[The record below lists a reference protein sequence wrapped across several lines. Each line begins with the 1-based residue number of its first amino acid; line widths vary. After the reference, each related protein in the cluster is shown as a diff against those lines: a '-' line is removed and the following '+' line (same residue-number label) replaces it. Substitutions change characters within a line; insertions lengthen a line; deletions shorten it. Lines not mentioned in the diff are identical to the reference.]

1 MLLCGELQPDD
12 TDEQQPHEN
21 EPRDSDRLLE
31 GQNAHDDGA
40 PANACPSP
48 GGGGQHRYY
57 TTPPQ
62 QSQAILHRNKCSKK
76 QLVTHGDMWYT
87 ILSRIYSFSRRRGGV
102 TMGLHDGHRQRSKRR
117 YLALGAEG
125 MEDHQLLELL
135 LFYAIPRQDT
145 NETAHRLIQRFG
157 SLQGVLHAAP
167 EELTSV
173 EGVGENAAVLVRLV
187 GDMALR
193 ARCSSLPQKVLNSP
207 DRTGAY
213 FMELL
218 AGEKKEMLYQVCLD
232 AKGKLLTC
240 RCISKGSVAAS
251 PVSVRQVVENALYA
265 GASSIILA
273 HNHPSGVALPS
284 QQDLLVT
291 RQIQEAL
298 SPLNIRLADHVV
310 VADSD
315 YVSMAESGL
324 LAR

>member
-1 MLLCGELQPDD
+1 MTEL
-12 TDEQQPHEN
+12 EKLHAG
-21 EPRDSDRLLE
+21 LE
-31 GQNAHDDGA
+31 
-40 PANACPSP
+40 
-48 GGGGQHRYY
+48 Y
-57 TTPPQ
+57 
-62 QSQAILHRNKCSKK
+62 
-76 QLVTHGDMWYT
+76 DMWAPEIDALKLRAMT
-87 ILSRIYSFSRRRGGV
+87 LCRR
-102 TMGLHDGHRQRSKRR
+102 LNALPKEAKEKRTAVMR
-117 YLALGAEG
+117 
-125 MEDHQLLELL
+125 EL
-135 LFYAIPRQDT
+135 
-145 NETAHRLIQRFG
+145 FG
-157 SLQGVLHAAP
+157 S
-167 EELTSV
+167 
-173 EGVGENAAVLVRLV
+173 VGENAAVLVRLV

>member
-1 MLLCGELQPDD
+1 
-12 TDEQQPHEN
+12 
-21 EPRDSDRLLE
+21 
-31 GQNAHDDGA
+31 
-40 PANACPSP
+40 
-48 GGGGQHRYY
+48 
-57 TTPPQ
+57 
-62 QSQAILHRNKCSKK
+62 
-76 QLVTHGDMWYT
+76 
-87 ILSRIYSFSRRRGGV
+87 
-102 TMGLHDGHRQRSKRR
+102 MGLHDGHRQRSKRR

-157 SLQGVLHAAP
+157 SLQGVLQ
-167 EELTSV
+167 ELTSV

-273 HNHPSGVALPS
+273 HNPAAWLCPPS
-284 QQDLLVT
+284 
-291 RQIQEAL
+291 RICW
-298 SPLNIRLADHVV
+298 
-310 VADSD
+310 
-315 YVSMAESGL
+315 
-324 LAR
+324 

>member
-1 MLLCGELQPDD
+1 M
-12 TDEQQPHEN
+12 T
-21 EPRDSDRLLE
+21 EPEKLHAGLE
-31 GQNAHDDGA
+31 
-40 PANACPSP
+40 
-48 GGGGQHRYY
+48 Y
-57 TTPPQ
+57 
-62 QSQAILHRNKCSKK
+62 
-76 QLVTHGDMWYT
+76 DMWAPEIDALKLRAMT
-87 ILSRIYSFSRRRGGV
+87 LCRRLNMLPKEAKEERTAV
-102 TMGLHDGHRQRSKRR
+102 MR
-117 YLALGAEG
+117 
-125 MEDHQLLELL
+125 EL
-135 LFYAIPRQDT
+135 
-145 NETAHRLIQRFG
+145 FG
-157 SLQGVLHAAP
+157 S
-167 EELTSV
+167 
-173 EGVGENAAVLVRLV
+173 VGENAAVLVRLV

-232 AKGKLLTC
+232 AKGKLLPC

>member
-1 MLLCGELQPDD
+1 MTEL
-12 TDEQQPHEN
+12 EKLHAG
-21 EPRDSDRLLE
+21 LE
-31 GQNAHDDGA
+31 
-40 PANACPSP
+40 
-48 GGGGQHRYY
+48 Y
-57 TTPPQ
+57 
-62 QSQAILHRNKCSKK
+62 
-76 QLVTHGDMWYT
+76 DMWAPEIDALKLRAMT
-87 ILSRIYSFSRRRGGV
+87 LCRR
-102 TMGLHDGHRQRSKRR
+102 LN
-117 YLALGAEG
+117 ALPKEAKEERTAV
-125 MEDHQLLELL
+125 MREL
-135 LFYAIPRQDT
+135 
-145 NETAHRLIQRFG
+145 FG
-157 SLQGVLHAAP
+157 S
-167 EELTSV
+167 
-173 EGVGENAAVLVRLV
+173 VGENAAVLVRLV

-232 AKGKLLTC
+232 TKGKLLTC